1 MRLVSSLCLLILVSM
16 ANAQPNPEPKDGK
29 ITIPLTLTPTPIPKP
44 LSRYYLT
51 PQYKEQQPGNRVPS
65 YMKAYMEQAAFF
77 SKDPAAEREKWNLM
91 KLEELPVDKVK
102 ESGCTKGRPLAD
114 VDEGSRMLSSDWQ
127 IWFQLRRDGL
137 GMLLPEV
144 QKMRELA
151 GALKVR
157 MRYEIATQ
165 DFEKA
170 AYTARTFFGLV
181 QAFETHPTTIGALVG
196 MAIEAICLNA
206 IEEMIQQPGCPN
218 LYWSLT
224 EVPPDAFNMRIPIQG
239 EKFLVEP
246 YFGALMNAKGEL
258 PDADVKQVIRQYDG
272 LTRNGDEKQI
282 KAFQHF
288 TELAKDANKVA
299 AARAYLVETG
309 TKPDLVKLFSALQV
323 VVTKDVRRYEV
334 DLDDVMSLYGL
345 PISDAGKRS
354 AELEAMWKGD
364 KERRLSEML
373 PNSYKARQAQVR
385 LQQRVA
391 YLRVIE
397 AIRLHAFDNAG
408 KLPAE
413 LKDVKSPLP
422 KDPVTGDGFVYSVK
436 DGVAT
441 LTGGNPNPGQ
451 ANTNRVYE
459 IAIRK

>member
-1 MRLVSSLCLLILVSM
+1 MRIGSFLALLTLG
-16 ANAQPNPEPKDGK
+16 ALAQAQPLPEPKDGK
-29 ITIPLTLTPTPIPKP
+29 LTIPLTLSPTALPKP

-51 PQYKEQQPGNRVPS
+51 PQYKEMQPGNRVPS

-77 SKDPAAEREKWNLM
+77 SKDPAAERENWNLM
-91 KLEELPVDKVK
+91 KLKELPLDKIK
-102 ESGCTKGRPLAD
+102 MSGCTKGRPLAD

-127 IWFQLRRDGL
+127 IWFQIRRDGL

-151 GALKVR
+151 SVLKVR
-157 MRYEIATQ
+157 MRYEIASQ

-196 MAIEAICLNA
+196 IAIEGICLNA
-206 IEEMIQQPGCPN
+206 IEELIQQQGCPN

-224 EVPPDAFNMRIPIQG
+224 EIPADAFNMRIPIQG
-239 EKFLVEP
+239 EKFLIEP

-299 AARAYLVETG
+299 EARAYLVQTG
-309 TKPDLVKLFSALQV
+309 TKPELVKLFSALQV

-334 DLDDVMSLYGL
+334 DLDDIMSLYGL

-373 PNSYKARQAQVR
+373 PYAYKARQAQVR

-408 KLPAE
+408 KLPAS
-413 LKDVKSPLP
+413 LKEIKSPIP
-422 KDPVTGDGFVYSVK
+422 PDPVTGEAFVYSVK

-441 LTGGNPNPGQ
+441 LTGGNSNPGQ

-459 IAIRK
+459 IRIRK